1 MALVQCMECGKMVDE
16 LEDICPYCGAH
27 MPIYKK
33 KQLRRFITIAVTV
46 LSVCVL
52 AAGFY
57 FMRH

>member
-1 MALVQCMECGKMVDE
+1 MECGKMVDE

-57 FMRH
+57 LMRH